1 MPTKY
6 YLHAKLWSKN
16 FCMHFPFLTCAVH
29 ATCISHCFILSTS
42 AIFKFMVVS
51 CAKQINNFMTFNRY
65 LQYLCGCCAA
75 TGEGQRPVT
84 SCKFVQRAYCGP
96 LWSDW
101 KNSYFCEWVKLKN
114 FVCTNYIHSCE
125 NFPLLGDMGWVI
137 ILQLDKFLGLTI
149 EETLPWKCH
158 NNQILSRL
166 SSACYAIKFITSH
179 VRGYSKND
187 LLFIRTFDNN
197 IWHNFFGETHHT
209 VLIFLRFRNG

>member
-16 FCMHFPFLTCAVH
+16 FCMHFPFLTCVVH
-29 ATCISHCFILSTS
+29 ATCISHCFISSTS
-42 AIFKFMVVS
+42 VIFKFMIVS

-65 LQYLCGCCAA
+65 SICVA
-75 TGEGQRPVT
+75 V
-84 SCKFVQRAYCGP
+84 VQRLGKDKDQLLAVSLSKKHIVDHYEVSG
-96 LWSDW
+96 
-101 KNSYFCEWVKLKN
+101 KNSYFCEWIRLKN

-149 EETLPWKCH
+149 VEMLSWKCH
-158 NNQILSRL
+158 INQILSRL
-166 SSACYAIKFITSH
+166 SSACYAIKVITSH

-187 LLFIRTFDNN
+187 LLFICTFDNN
-197 IWHNFFGETHHT
+197 IRHNFFGETHHT